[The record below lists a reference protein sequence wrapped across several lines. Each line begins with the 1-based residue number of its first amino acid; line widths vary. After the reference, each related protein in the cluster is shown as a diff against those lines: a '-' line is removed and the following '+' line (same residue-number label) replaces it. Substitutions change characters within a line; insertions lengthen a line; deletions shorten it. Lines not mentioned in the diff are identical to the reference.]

1 MYALVKGVLEQL
13 IKGIRKN
20 DGQYT
25 FKLLCARIL
34 ELSSN
39 DGRNAV
45 VGFGLFR
52 EAILWKMISF

>member
-1 MYALVKGVLEQL
+1 ML

-20 DGQYT
+20 DGQYA

-45 VGFGLFR
+45 VGGGFR
-52 EAILWKMISF
+52 GAMLWKMI